1 MNEGHS
7 SFLTLALLEEQ
18 LRARQATEVTEVD
31 VQAVRSRC
39 VFTTHTPV
47 PAGHDQFSWA
57 LVKTVLGER
66 CVELLD
72 QTECCR
78 TGLLN
83 MTYLALRFSRYVNG
97 VAMRHEEVSQS
108 MFPNY
113 PIHAITNGV
122 HAPTWVSAAFREL
135 FDRHIPEWR
144 RDNDYLRYAVGIPV
158 REIRDA
164 HARSK
169 AALFAE
175 VKQRTG
181 VALDPAVLT
190 IGFARRA
197 AAYKRADLLFSDVE
211 RLAAIAKNVGTFQLI
226 YGGKAHPHDDAGK
239 DSIRRVFEQAAQLK
253 DRVRVVYLENYD
265 WTLGSLITAGVD
277 VWLNTPQ
284 RPQEA
289 SGTSGMKAAMNGVP
303 SLSILDGWWVEG
315 CFESVTGWAIGHDG
329 DIRTEAAQAEVES
342 LYLKLEQ
349 QIISMFYQ
357 RPEAFAQVMR
367 SAIAVN
373 GSFFNTQRMVEQYEA
388 NAYFPETLAQT
399 AGE

>member
-1 MNEGHS
+1 
-7 SFLTLALLEEQ
+7 
-18 LRARQATEVTEVD
+18 
-31 VQAVRSRC
+31 
-39 VFTTHTPV
+39 
-47 PAGHDQFSWA
+47 
-57 LVKTVLGER
+57 
-66 CVELLD
+66 
-72 QTECCR
+72 
-78 TGLLN
+78 

-122 HAPTWVSAAFREL
+122 HAATWVSAAFREL

-144 RDNDYLRYAVGIPV
+144 RDNDYLRYAVGIPL
-158 REIRDA
+158 REIQDA

-169 AALFAE
+169 AALLAE

-181 VALDPAVLT
+181 AALDPAVLT

-197 AAYKRADLLFSDVE
+197 AAYKRADLLFSDVA
-211 RLAAIAKNVGTFQLI
+211 RLAAIAKNVGAFQLI
-226 YGGKAHPHDDAGK
+226 YGGKAHPHDEAGK

-265 WTLGSLITAGVD
+265 WTLGALITAGVD

-303 SLSILDGWWVEG
+303 SLSILDGWWIEG

-329 DIRTEAAQAEVES
+329 AIRKEADQAEVES

-349 QIISMFYQ
+349 QIIPMFYQ
-357 RPEAFAQVMR
+357 RPDAFAGVMR

-388 NAYFPETLAQT
+388 NAYFPETLAET
-399 AGE
+399 ASE